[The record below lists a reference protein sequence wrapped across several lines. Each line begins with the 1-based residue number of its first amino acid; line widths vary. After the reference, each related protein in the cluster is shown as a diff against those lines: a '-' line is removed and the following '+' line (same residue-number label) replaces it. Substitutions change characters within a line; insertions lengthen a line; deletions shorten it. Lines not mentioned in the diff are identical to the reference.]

1 MSALEDFVSYL
12 LKEFKLPT
20 DVVCHKVSFNHSS
33 KVKQDKKSERLGESK
48 PLCGEVFVKNNIVSV
63 KIDCFDKDHNLVHTA
78 TEKFIDGAISRPKKR
93 PLVNISPDELNNRFG
108 MAKSEICSVILKEL
122 TDKDNDIQEK
132 ISEVK
137 SYCPGSR
144 IIPTEFV
151 NEAVVVEK
159 KDFEF

>member
-33 KVKQDKKSERLGESK
+33 KVKQDKKS
-48 PLCGEVFVKNNIVSV
+48 EVFVKNNIVSV